1 MVKLVLRAP
10 KKKLDLRGTNAIN
23 WIKKRDEKKVLYQLL
38 KSLLHQIEKKN
49 MNFKHIISFTY
60 FSILSSVRFFNF
72 ILLIVKKPY
81 QLFFLIFH
89 LNEQAKTTFHLL
101 FAIQI
106 V

>member
-1 MVKLVLRAP
+1 
-10 KKKLDLRGTNAIN
+10 
-23 WIKKRDEKKVLYQLL
+23 
-38 KSLLHQIEKKN
+38 
-49 MNFKHIISFTY
+49 MNFKHIISFIY

-101 FAIQI
+101 FSIQI